1 MADEDPFDR
10 VLRESIGGSPVPAL
24 SPEFD
29 RRLARRLRPRRV
41 STGGRVVLALYAV
54 AALALSVVVMRAEAV
69 AWPAIAAAVAVAALS
84 LAALRPPR
92 HRAIP

>member
-1 MADEDPFDR
+1 MGDQDPFDR
-10 VLRESIGGSPVPAL
+10 VLRDSLGGGVPAL

-41 STGGRVVLALYAV
+41 SAAGRVLLALYGV
-54 AALALSVVVMRAEAV
+54 AALVLSVVVMRAEAV
-69 AWPAIAAAVAVAALS
+69 AWPAIAAAVGVATLG

-92 HRAIP
+92 RRAIP